1 MSEPA
6 PRDVSADPAGP
17 NGAAGAARPRVL
29 LADDSEVV
37 REGLGQLLLRS
48 GYAVEA
54 VADGAEAVE
63 RLQSIKIDALLL
75 DLQMPVHDGFET
87 LEYVQQHRRGLP
99 VLLMSGLPAD
109 EIQDR
114 MAKLTS
120 GTLPPLFLKP
130 CDYDQVLDMLDLMI
144 SGDLPTQVG

>member
-1 MSEPA
+1 MTEQA
-6 PRDVSADPAGP
+6 PRDVSAEHPPEPAG
-17 NGAAGAARPRVL
+17 RPRVL

-48 GYAVEA
+48 GYDVEA
-54 VADGAEAVE
+54 AADGRDAIE
-63 RLQSIKIDALLL
+63 RLQSLKIDALLL

-99 VLLMSGLPAD
+99 VLLMSGLAAD

-114 MAKLTS
+114 MGKLSS

-130 CDYDQVLDMLDLMI
+130 CDYDQVLDMLDLLL
-144 SGDLPTQVG
+144 SGDLPIHVE

>member
-1 MSEPA
+1 MTEQA
-6 PRDVSADPAGP
+6 PRDVSAEHPAGD
-17 NGAAGAARPRVL
+17 GRDVRPRVL
-29 LADDSEVV
+29 LAEDSEVV

-54 VADGAEAVE
+54 VADGREAIE
-63 RLQSIKIDALLL
+63 RLQSMKIDALLL

-87 LEYVQQHRRGLP
+87 LEYVQRHRRGLP
-99 VLLMSGLPAD
+99 VLLMSGLAAD

-114 MAKLTS
+114 MGKLSS

-130 CDYDQVLDMLDLMI
+130 CDYDQVLDMLDLLI
-144 SGDLPTQVG
+144 SGDLPIHVE

>member
-1 MSEPA
+1 MTEQAS
-6 PRDVSADPAGP
+6 RDVSADSAVG
-17 NGAAGAARPRVL
+17 GRAIRPRVL

-63 RLQSIKIDALLL
+63 RLRSLQIDALLL
-75 DLQMPVHDGFET
+75 DLQMPEHDGFET

-114 MAKLTS
+114 MSKLTS

-130 CDYDQVLDMLDLMI
+130 CDYDQVLDMLDLML
-144 SGDLPTQVG
+144 SGDLPTQVE

>member
-1 MSEPA
+1 MSELA
-6 PRDVSADPAGP
+6 PRDVSADPAATGR
-17 NGAAGAARPRVL
+17 ADRPRVL
-29 LADDSEVV
+29 LAEDSEVV
-37 REGLGQLLLRS
+37 RDALGQLLLRS

-54 VADGAEAVE
+54 VADGREAVE
-63 RLQSIKIDALLL
+63 RLKSIKIDALLL

-99 VLLMSGLPAD
+99 TLLMSGLAAD

-114 MAKLTS
+114 MGKLTS

-144 SGDLPTQVG
+144 SGDLPTQVD